1 MKAVD
6 EITRK
11 LTDKVGISPDIAR
24 NVVQKVLGFLK
35 TRLPESVTSKLD
47 AALGGQL
54 GSVPATSDDL
64 AGEVSQIGLPIDK
77 VPGTLEALSGWLK
90 EKLPE
95 GVRDKVTRALTP
107 GGNILGKVSGW
118 LGGKG

>member
-1 MKAVD
+1 MD
-6 EITRK
+6 EIIRR
-11 LTDKVGISPDIAR
+11 LTDKLGIAPDMAQ

-35 TRLPESVTSKLD
+35 TKLPESVTSKLN

-54 GSVPATSDDL
+54 DSVPATSDDL
-64 AGEVSQIGLPIDK
+64 AGEVSQTGLPIDK
-77 VPGTLEALSGWLK
+77 VPGTLETVSGWLK

-95 GVRDKVTRALTP
+95 GVRDEVTKALSP
-107 GGNILGKVSGW
+107 GGNILGKVKGW